1 MRLRNT
7 SGADIDFLLVEFDWF
22 QFSIAEDDG
31 NFNTIDFS
39 YKQAATITTVTGG
52 GWTDFDALD
61 FTMTTSGGCAGVCS
75 SQISGSCTITGSNSA
90 CINVNIPAGEEI
102 MLRWSDPN
110 DAANDPHMGID
121 NVGIGIGTDVTCAFI
136 LPIKLLNFTAE
147 KKERSDLL
155 KWQTAS
161 EANSSHFEVEA
172 SSDGEIFYS
181 LDIVAAA
188 ANSST
193 VIYYS
198 FENYFEVIHPVNYY
212 RLKKVDLDGNFEYT
226 NIISVNRVTEN
237 IYYANELIHLNNFSD
252 FEQTTLVRLYNME
265 GKTVYEDLHSKNDII
280 AWKSKGIYILELPE
294 YGINKKIVAH

>member
-1 MRLRNT
+1 
-7 SGADIDFLLVEFDWF
+7 
-22 QFSIAEDDG
+22 
-31 NFNTIDFS
+31 
-39 YKQAATITTVTGG
+39 
-52 GWTDFDALD
+52 
-61 FTMTTSGGCAGVCS
+61 
-75 SQISGSCTITGSNSA
+75 
-90 CINVNIPAGEEI
+90 

-237 IYYANELIHLNNFSD
+237 IYQKQIESNEEIS
-252 FEQTTLVRLYNME
+252 
-265 GKTVYEDLHSKNDII
+265 
-280 AWKSKGIYILELPE
+280 
-294 YGINKKIVAH
+294 